1 MRKSIK
7 LGMLALLASTA
18 LVTVRAEAASVTNP
32 NAVRAAIDDLSMV
45 DTVQAY
51 YFGGRQYCWYD
62 DGWQGPGWYWCG
74 YAWRRGYGWGGGYGW
89 RNWAWHGRSRY
100 WSGGRYHGGRG
111 GNVVVR
117 PGGGRQRSRQ
127 ARWRR
132 RPSCR

>member
-62 DGWQGPGWYWCG
+62 DAWQGPGWYWCG
-74 YAWRRGYGWGGGYGW
+74 YAWRRGLWLGRRLRLAELGLAWAQPILERWSVPW
-89 RNWAWHGRSRY
+89 R
-100 WSGGRYHGGRG
+100 
-111 GNVVVR
+111 
-117 PGGGRQRSRQ
+117 
-127 ARWRR
+127 
-132 RPSCR
+132 